1 MGERTS
7 PTVEAVAAER
17 KFDFTRSNELRPRA
31 HRAIPGG
38 AHTYSKG
45 DDQFPQESPGFI
57 RRAKGCFAWDVDG
70 NCFLDWGMG
79 LRTSILGHAYPRII
93 EAVATEL
100 PNGCNFTRP
109 SPLELELAERFIGL
123 IPSAEMVK
131 FAKNGSDVTT
141 AAVRLARAYTGRD
154 LVARCRESQ
163 FHSFDDWFI
172 GTTPCD
178 TGIPKV
184 VSDLTLTFPY
194 NDIAGLQALFER
206 HPNEIATVIL
216 EPVYYDPPAPG
227 YLAALRDL
235 THRHGAVL
243 IFDEIISGF
252 RWDVRGAQHYFGVTP
267 DLACFGKTV
276 ANGFSLS
283 VLVGRRDIM
292 EMGGLAPGR
301 ERVFLLSCTHGA
313 ETHSL
318 AASLATID
326 EIVRRDVVPHLWR
339 VGEALQTGFNALA
352 KEMGLDGAM
361 SMDGYPC
368 SPMVTCRDA
377 SGQPVAPFRTLFLQ
391 EMVAGGVLIPYIAP
405 SLAHGQREVEMTLD
419 AARRAF
425 QVYAKAVSAGSVAG
439 LLVGPEVKPVFRR
452 YN

>member
-1 MGERTS
+1 MVAYRGDRMGG
-7 PTVEAVAAER
+7 
-17 KFDFTRSNELRPRA
+17 FDFTRSNALRLRA

-45 DDQFPQESPGFI
+45 DDLFPQESPGFI
-57 RRAKGCFAWDVDG
+57 RRAKGCYAWDLDD
-70 NCFLDWGMG
+70 NRFLDWGMG
-79 LRTSILGHAYPRII
+79 LRTAILGHAYPRII
-93 EAVATEL
+93 EAVAAEL

-109 SPLELELAERFIGL
+109 APLEVELAERLIDL

-172 GTTPCD
+172 GTTACNA
-178 TGIPKV
+178 GIPKV
-184 VSDLTLTFPY
+184 VSDLTLMFPY
-194 NDIAGLQALFER
+194 NDIPALQALFES
-206 HPNEIATVIL
+206 HPGQIATVIL
-216 EPVYYDPPAPG
+216 EPVYYDPPDPG
-227 YLAALRDL
+227 YLESLRDL

-243 IFDEIISGF
+243 IFDEIISGL

-267 DLACFGKTV
+267 DLACFGKTI

-283 VLVGRRDIM
+283 VLVGKRDIM
-292 EMGGLAPGR
+292 EMGGLAHGR

-318 AASLATID
+318 AAGLATLD
-326 EIVRRDVVPHLWR
+326 EVVKRDVVPHLWN
-339 VGEALQTGFNALA
+339 VGGALQAGFNALA
-352 KEMGLDGAM
+352 KELDLEKAI
-361 SMDGYPC
+361 SIDGYPC
-368 SPMVTCRDA
+368 SPAVTCRDA
-377 SGQPVAPFRTLFLQ
+377 SGQPSAAFRTLFLQ
-391 EMVAGGVLIPYIAP
+391 EMVAEGVLIPYIAP
-405 SLAHGQREVEMTLD
+405 SFAHGPREVEMTLE
-419 AARRAF
+419 AARQAF
-425 QVYAKAVSAGSVAG
+425 AAYAKALSAGSVEG